1 MIGTITLEFLF
12 KFFLVFAR
20 FAALVI
26 FLPGL
31 GDERVLV
38 RFKLLFAVFFSFIV
52 IPMVEASLPSFS
64 TSSSTLLFYL
74 ASESLIGLMLGLCIR
89 IYYTSFLIVGN
100 LISMES
106 GLSAASMFD
115 PGQKEQVMIFS
126 SFLMLLSLIS
136 IFSTDTH
143 HIFISGFIESYSKFQ
158 PGFMLDL
165 GDLADRMSRVAGDS
179 FLLAFKISSPF
190 LIVGVAILVG
200 SGVLSRLMP
209 TLQVLFVITPV
220 QILVMFAVLFIVCG
234 NIIELVIQNIISI
247 FHL

>member
-1 MIGTITLEFLF
+1 MIEAITTQFLF

-20 FAALVI
+20 FAALIV

-31 GDERVLV
+31 GDERVLL
-38 RFKLLFAVFFSFIV
+38 RFKLLFSVFTSLV
-52 IPMVEASLPSFS
+52 IIQMVEASLPSF
-64 TSSSTLLFYL
+64 TASSSTLLFYL
-74 ASESLIGLMLGLCIR
+74 ASESLVGVMIGLCVR
-89 IYYTSFLIVGN
+89 IYYTSFLILGN

-115 PGQKEQVMIFS
+115 PGQKEQIMIFS
-126 SFLMLLSLIS
+126 SFLMLLSLIT

-143 HIFISGFIESYSKFQ
+143 HIFISGFIESYSKFK

-165 GDLADRMSRVAGDS
+165 GDLANRMSGVASDS

-220 QILVMFAVLFIVCG
+220 QILVMFAVLFIVVG
-234 NIIELVIQNIISI
+234 NIIELVIQNMVGV
-247 FHL
+247 F